1 VRFAHKLLVPAL
13 AGFLGFLGLAGT
25 TPAFGASAAPA
36 TTTPATT
43 TPATTTP
50 LANLTAFHQMVVDT
64 TAKYIF
70 FSEGI
75 GSEQVRM
82 GADASS
88 GIVVTDLAG
97 DYVTTLD
104 GGSNGDGVEG
114 IAISPDGTTLY
125 AALAAKGT
133 VAAINVTGTS
143 GISGGSP
150 TQVTYSMPG
159 GYVPYG
165 VAVQS
170 GKLWVSADAG
180 TGYALGDFALTA
192 ASPGFSRILP
202 VGGETA
208 PDLTADPGDQGLVV
222 AAVPGPTLTPAV
234 TVDAATGK
242 ILLNAPFLGP
252 TTLPCAPAEQLAVI
266 PGTQAFLA
274 ACGAADASSAQDV
287 YQYGAT
293 NLTTPQQFFP
303 ALARVPDAV
312 AVSDNGDIIVSD
324 GVSAY
329 VYEPDATLV
338 NVLPV
343 GTQAPIGAGLAVS
356 GDGSRL
362 YAVTAVLDSAGTG
375 VSYDLSVFDD
385 PEVTRATLALAGP
398 SPVTAPHGV
407 SIAGKLS
414 FAYGSPATGTSIQ
427 VTRAAAGQAAVML
440 PDTTTTAGGAFTIT
454 DNPPA
459 GTYTYT
465 ASYPGTATSS
475 PATATFRVTVTK
487 VTAALTLGA
496 GGTTAVYGATIKV
509 TAHLAAPDTNRRISL
524 YYQLRGTTA
533 RKPLAAGAVDS
544 SGNLTATFRNATRNV
559 VFTAV
564 FTGDGDYT
572 ARTLTASVGVRV
584 QRVSMTN
591 SGYYGSNSYHGTTY
605 RLYHHTSYLGF
616 AVTVAPNKHGQCV
629 RLLVQQLSSQGTWFT
644 NGKLGCYALSSAS
657 NYANRLS
664 LSSATGARYRV
675 EPFYIPSKA
684 DPTNI
689 ATYGSWFYFQVVT

>member
-1 VRFAHKLLVPAL
+1 
-13 AGFLGFLGLAGT
+13 
-25 TPAFGASAAPA
+25 
-36 TTTPATT
+36 
-43 TPATTTP
+43 
-50 LANLTAFHQMVVDT
+50 MVVDT

-97 DYVTTLD
+97 NYVTTLD

-133 VAAINVTGTS
+133 VAAINVAA
-143 GISGGSP
+143 ISGGSP

-208 PDLTADPGDQGLVV
+208 PDLAADPSDQGLVV

-234 TVDAATGK
+234 TVDAATGT

-252 TTLPCAPAEQLAVI
+252 ATLPCEPVEQLAVI
-266 PGTQAFLA
+266 PGTQRFLA
-274 ACGAADASSAQDV
+274 ACGAADASSTEDV

-293 NLTTPQQFFP
+293 NLTMPQQFFP
-303 ALARVPDAV
+303 TLAGVPDAV
-312 AVSDNGDIIVSD
+312 AVSDNGDVIVSD

-329 VYEPDATLV
+329 AYEPDGTLV
-338 NVLPV
+338 NVLTV
-343 GTQAPIGAGLAVS
+343 GTQAPVDAGLAAS

-362 YAVTAVLDSAGTG
+362 YAVTAIPDADGTG
-375 VSYDLSVFDD
+375 TSYDLEVFDD
-385 PEVTRATLALAGP
+385 PEVTQAALGLSGP
-398 SPVTAPHGV
+398 SPVTAVHGV
-407 SIAGKLS
+407 SIAGTLS
-414 FAYGSPATGTSIQ
+414 FGYGSAPAGTAIE
-427 VTRAAAGQAAVML
+427 VTRAAAGQAPVTL
-440 PDTTTTAGGAFTIT
+440 PEAIATSGAFTVK
-454 DNPPA
+454 DEPPA

-465 ASYPGTATSS
+465 ARYAGTATSS
-475 PATATFRVTVTK
+475 PAMATFRVTVTK

-524 YYQLRGTTA
+524 YYQFRGTTA
-533 RKPLAAGAVDS
+533 RKPLAAGAVNP

-572 ARTLTASVGVRV
+572 AKTLTASVGVRV
-584 QRVSMTN
+584 QRVAMTN
-591 SGYYGSNSYHGTTY
+591 SGYYGSNSYRGTAY

-616 AVTVAPNKHGQCV
+616 SITVAPNKRGQCV

-644 NGKLGCYALSSAS
+644 NGTLGCYALSSAS
-657 NYANRLS
+657 MYANRLS

-675 EPFYIPSKA
+675 APLYIPSKS

-689 ATYGSWFYFQVVT
+689 TTDGSWFYFEVVK